1 MLVDSSVWIDYFRGI
16 STPQTDFLKE
26 ALTNLGQSLLIGDL
40 ILAEVLRGFSE
51 LDARRTKSAFDKL
64 ECVEFAGRAFSVKA
78 ARNYRV
84 LRAKGITVRSTIDC
98 LIATYC
104 IETRTPLLHN
114 DRDFDPF
121 AKHLGLKVA
130 LV

>member
-1 MLVDSSVWIDYFRGI
+1 MLVDSSVWIDHFRGI
-16 STPQTDFLKE
+16 ATPQTDLLQE

-64 ECVEFAGRAFSVKA
+64 ECVELAGCALAVKA
-78 ARNYRV
+78 ARNYRA
-84 LRAKGITVRSTIDC
+84 LRAKGITVRSSIDC

-104 IETRTPLLHN
+104 IEARTSLLHN

-121 AKHLGLKVA
+121 VKHLGLKVA

>member
-1 MLVDSSVWIDYFRGI
+1 MLVDSSVWIDHFRGVA
-16 STPQTDFLKE
+16 TPQTDLLQE
-26 ALTNLGQSLLIGDL
+26 ALTHLGQSILIGDL

-51 LDARRTKSAFDKL
+51 LDARRTISAFNEL
-64 ECVEFAGRAFSVKA
+64 ECVELAGCALAVKA
-78 ARNYRV
+78 ARNHRV

-104 IETRTPLLHN
+104 IEARTLLLHN

-121 AKHLGLKVA
+121 AKHLGLKV
-130 LV
+130 VPV

>member
-1 MLVDSSVWIDYFRGI
+1 MLVDSRVWIDHFRGNT
-16 STPQTDFLKE
+16 TPQTDFLRD
-26 ALTNLGQSLLIGDL
+26 ALSTLGQNVLIGNL

-51 LDARRTKSAFDKL
+51 IDARRTKSAFDKL
-64 ECVEFAGRAFSVKA
+64 ECVELAGCELAIKA
-78 ARNYRV
+78 ARNYRA
-84 LRAKGITVRSTIDC
+84 LRAKGVTVRSTIDC

-104 IETRTPLLHN
+104 IEARIPLLHG

-121 AKHLGLKVA
+121 TEHLGLKAV